1 MIDIAYIL
9 GLKKG
14 LKSTET
20 IDVEG
25 GISIT
30 EDEDGFVV
38 IEEEEDGE

>member
-1 MIDIAYIL
+1 MIDIEYLL

-14 LKSTET
+14 LKSAET

-25 GISIT
+25 GISIS